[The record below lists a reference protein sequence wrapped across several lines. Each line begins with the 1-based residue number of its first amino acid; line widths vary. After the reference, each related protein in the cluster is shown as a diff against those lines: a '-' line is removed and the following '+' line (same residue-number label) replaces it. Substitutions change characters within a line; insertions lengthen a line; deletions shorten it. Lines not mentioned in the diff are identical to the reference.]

1 VRTRA
6 IHAGDLVLVN
16 HLGRVFYAKV
26 AGSQQ
31 AGVLAIEPLDRRVTY
46 RSAKA
51 REVVDHWAHSS
62 LGRDESVPV
71 AQLRLEVAGVTE
83 PGRLE
88 GPLDGDEVLELVVR
102 HAALS

>member
-1 VRTRA
+1 MRTRA

-26 AGSQQ
+26 AGSLQ

-51 REVVDHWAHSS
+51 REVVDHWTHST
-62 LGRDESVPV
+62 LGHDERVPV
-71 AQLRLEVAGVTE
+71 AQLQLEVPA
-83 PGRLE
+83 
-88 GPLDGDEVLELVVR
+88 
-102 HAALS
+102 